1 MFMTISNAAKAEKFQ
16 QDIKVGLE
24 RLRGAIRMKVH
35 PRDQTHF
42 LDVVDRIQ
50 DAILNKAG
58 EVETIQGQIA
68 RTKDSTRRLLRTKP
82 VDMVQLLNELDGIEQ
97 EVVQFFQTLAGHQQQ
112 G

>member
-1 MFMTISNAAKAEKFQ
+1 MNESNAAKADKHQ

-24 RLRGAIRMKVH
+24 RLRGAIRMRVH
-35 PRDQTHF
+35 PREQTHF

-50 DAILNKAG
+50 EVVLKRAG
-58 EVETIQGQIA
+58 EVESIQGQIA
-68 RTKDSTRRLLRTKP
+68 RTKDTTRRVMRSKP

-97 EVVQFFQTLAGHQQQ
+97 EVVQFFQALAGKQ